1 MPDDRSTISGSP
13 TQSSPSPGATT
24 GDLRGRVALVTGV
37 GRRRGIGSAVC
48 RALASRGADI
58 VLSYWKA
65 YDREMPWASDE
76 DEPEALLEELRAAG
90 VRAEGVEADLSRPDS
105 PGSLL
110 DVTEERLGKPSIL
123 VNTAAYSARESF
135 EDLDAETLDVH
146 YAVNVRAMALLS
158 VGFARKYP
166 GGPGGR
172 IVNFSSGQSLGPMP
186 GELAYV
192 ATKGAIEAFT
202 LTLAAE
208 VGHKGITVNA
218 INPGPT
224 DTGWMTEE
232 LKREIAPRFPSGRIG
247 QPEDAAKLVAFLAG
261 DEAAWITGQVI
272 HSEGGFL
279 RY

>member
-1 MPDDRSTISGSP
+1 MSDASSTVS
-13 TQSSPSPGATT
+13 TNPSRATSVPAT

-37 GRRRGIGSAVC
+37 GRRRGIGSAIC
-48 RALASRGADI
+48 LALASRGADV

-65 YDREMPWASDE
+65 YDREMPWGSDE
-76 DEPEALLEELRAAG
+76 DEPEALLGELRAAG
-90 VRAEGVEADLSRPDS
+90 VRAEGIEMDLSRSDS
-105 PGSLL
+105 AQLLL
-110 DVTEERLGKPSIL
+110 DAAEERLGRLSIL
-123 VNTAAYSARESF
+123 VNTAAYSTRDGF
-135 EDLDAETLDVH
+135 EALDAETLDAH

-158 VGFARKYP
+158 VGFAKRYP

-186 GELAYV
+186 EELAYV
-192 ATKGAIEAFT
+192 VTKGATEAFT

-218 INPGPT
+218 INPGAT

-232 LKREIAPRFPSGRIG
+232 MKREIVSKSPSGRIG
-247 QPEDAAKLVAFLAG
+247 QPEDAARLVAFLAR

-272 HSEGGFL
+272 HSEGGFF
-279 RY
+279 RRS